1 MRPLPAV
8 VGRWGRI
15 DILVNNAAFH
25 GTRVP
30 FLESAEA
37 EWRRIFEVNVI
48 AAAALARSA
57 ARHMLETGSGGAIVN
72 VGSIQAAM
80 PVATYAAYVA
90 SKGAVESL
98 TRALAVEL
106 SAAGV
111 RVNAV
116 TPGVIA
122 TEAFQRTLSNS
133 AAGASARPATARG
146 PDGTAG
152 RGGGG
157 DRVPRLRRCFLHYRI
172 GPCGRRRPA
181 SQPPS
186 GSLRDRLRHLPEE
199 EREFLMARI
208 SLKNVAKFY
217 GDLQVLFDCN
227 LEIADH
233 EFVVL
238 VGPSGSGKT
247 TLLRLIAGL
256 EHISGGDLFFD
267 DTRMNDVDVGDR
279 DIAMVFQNYGLYP
292 HMSVYDN
299 MAFGLKRRKIAPDE
313 IDRRVRGAAEM
324 LNMAPYLQRKPR
336 QMSGGQRQRV
346 ALGRAIVREP
356 AVFLLDEPL
365 SNLDAHLRV
374 QMRGEILRVH
384 RAVTATAVYVT
395 HDQVEALTMGDRIVV
410 MNEGRIQQVGTPD
423 ELYDAPVNRFVASF
437 IGTPAMGFLDCRVD
451 GEAGDL
457 TLSTET
463 VRLRLDP
470 AQARSVA
477 ATGAGRID
485 VGIRPERLTLGEDPA
500 ADWLVRGRVEVVEML
515 GSEQYVHF
523 DVDGGSLTARVS
535 RDHPIRVEDEVTFSG
550 AAEHLH
556 LFDPETGRTLS

>member
-1 MRPLPAV
+1 
-8 VGRWGRI
+8 
-15 DILVNNAAFH
+15 
-25 GTRVP
+25 
-30 FLESAEA
+30 
-37 EWRRIFEVNVI
+37 
-48 AAAALARSA
+48 
-57 ARHMLETGSGGAIVN
+57 
-72 VGSIQAAM
+72 
-80 PVATYAAYVA
+80 
-90 SKGAVESL
+90 
-98 TRALAVEL
+98 
-106 SAAGV
+106 
-111 RVNAV
+111 
-116 TPGVIA
+116 
-122 TEAFQRTLSNS
+122 
-133 AAGASARPATARG
+133 
-146 PDGTAG
+146 
-152 RGGGG
+152 
-157 DRVPRLRRCFLHYRI
+157 
-172 GPCGRRRPA
+172 
-181 SQPPS
+181 
-186 GSLRDRLRHLPEE
+186 
-199 EREFLMARI
+199 MARI

-217 GDLQVLFDCN
+217 GDLQVLFNCN

-256 EHISGGDLFFD
+256 EHISAGDLFFD
-267 DTRMNDVDVGDR
+267 GTRMNEVDVGDR

-299 MAFGLKRRKIAPDE
+299 MAFGLKRRKIAAKE

-324 LNMAPYLQRKPR
+324 LNIAPYLQRKPR

-437 IGTPAMGFLDCRVD
+437 IGTPAMGFLDCRVE
-451 GEAGDL
+451 GEGEDV
-457 TLSTET
+457 TLSTES
-463 VRLRLDP
+463 VRLRLNP
-470 AQARSVA
+470 AQARA
-477 ATGAGRID
+477 LGGTGARRID
-485 VGIRPERLTLGEDPA
+485 VGIRPERLTLGADPA
-500 ADWLVRGRVEVVEML
+500 ADWSVRGRVEVVEML

-523 DVDGGSLTARVS
+523 GVAGGSLTARVS
-535 RDHPIRVEDEVTFSG
+535 RDHPIRVEEEVAFSG

-556 LFDPETGRTLS
+556 LFDPATGRTLS